1 MSGPVAADPAGPR
14 SPLHAPDATQAVA
27 LVEDQVSVDDW
38 PLVTVAGVAVKVR
51 TGVGSGTVGLT
62 LTATVR
68 DELPPGPAQVRV
80 KSLEAASAALAS
92 LPLRGLLPLQAPEA
106 VQLVA
111 SFTLQ
116 TRFVAAPLW
125 ISVGWAVNETAGAG
139 TPLPS
144 TDSPPEPL
152 HPQVRRAL
160 SNAAIRVR
168 MATIFSMESVA

>member
-1 MSGPVAADPAGPR
+1 MAEPAGPR
-14 SPLHAPDATQAVA
+14 SPLQAPDATQAVA
-27 LVEDQVSVDDW
+27 LVEAQVSVVAW
-38 PLVTVAGVAVKVR
+38 PLVRVDGIAVKVR

-92 LPLRGLLPLQAPEA
+92 LPLSGLLPLQAPEA

-111 SFTLQ
+111 SLALQ

-125 ISVGWAVNETAGAG
+125 IWVGWAVSVTAGAG
-139 TPLPS
+139 NPPTS

-152 HPQVRRAL
+152 HPQVRSAL

-168 MATIFSMESVA
+168 MATIFSMKSVA